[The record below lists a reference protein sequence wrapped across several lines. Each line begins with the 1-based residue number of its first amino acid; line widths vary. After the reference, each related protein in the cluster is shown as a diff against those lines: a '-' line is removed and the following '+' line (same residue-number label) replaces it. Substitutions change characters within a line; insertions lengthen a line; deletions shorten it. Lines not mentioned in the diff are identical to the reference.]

1 MRWGGR
7 QIGRRGAA
15 SDTVSGVPY
24 PAPLMALDR
33 PCGRRDRWGMQ
44 GNRKSRAAGKYE
56 QPLVVC
62 VDVGSIRRG
71 RFAWA
76 CDDGEVSDSDSKC
89 IKALVDCL
97 KATLSAGRSVALGF
111 EAPLSFPD
119 HDKPR
124 LLGKARP
131 EDGARPW
138 SAGAGATV
146 LPTALAQL
154 RWILRELKKT
164 LENERVPI
172 PVTFTASDLR
182 SPKPV
187 LMIWEAMVTGD
198 AKRGKKTERT
208 DDADA
213 HFYDARCAANAFA
226 RSLRTGDLPP
236 PELKRVS
243 LAGML
248 VDALKLPGQP
258 ELAWIGPPIV
268 KPPDRA

>member
-1 MRWGGR
+1 MRWRGWRISGR
-7 QIGRRGAA
+7 GDA
-15 SDTVSGVPY
+15 SDTVSGLPY
-24 PAPLMALDR
+24 PALLVALDR
-33 PCGRRDRWGMQ
+33 ALGRRDREGMQ
-44 GNRKSRAAGKYE
+44 GNQKSRVAGKFE
-56 QPLVVC
+56 HPLVVC

-76 CDDGEVSDSDSKC
+76 CGDGGASVLDSKR
-89 IKALVDCL
+89 IEALVDCI
-97 KATLSAGRSVALGF
+97 KAALRAGRSAALGF

-119 HDKPR
+119 HDEPL
-124 LLGKARP
+124 LLGKART

-154 RWILRELKKT
+154 RWILRELKQT
-164 LENERVPI
+164 LENERVS
-172 PVTFTASDLR
+172 VTFTASDLR
-182 SPKPV
+182 SPMPV

-198 AKRGKKTERT
+198 AKRGKKTKRT
-208 DDADA
+208 DDAEA
-213 HFYDARCAANAFA
+213 HFHDAQCAANAFA

-236 PELKRVS
+236 PELERVS

-248 VDALKLPGQP
+248 VDALNLSGQP
-258 ELAWIGPPIV
+258 DLAWIGPPIV